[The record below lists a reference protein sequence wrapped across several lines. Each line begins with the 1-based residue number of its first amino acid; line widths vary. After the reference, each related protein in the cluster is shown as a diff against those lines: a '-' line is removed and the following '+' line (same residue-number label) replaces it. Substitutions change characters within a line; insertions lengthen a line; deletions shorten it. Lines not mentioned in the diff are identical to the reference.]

1 MAAFWSQPAEALFSE
16 LDSRPGGLTSAEAGV
31 RLRQHGPNSIRA
43 NKRRGLVSEFLG
55 QFKSS
60 IVLLLLFA
68 AALSWALGDRTDSL
82 IIFGIILASAVLSF
96 LQEHSAGDAVQK
108 LLALVQTRVTVLR
121 DGSPQSVPLEAVVPG
136 DVVALSAGSVV
147 PGDGALVEAQN
158 LFVDEAPLTGET
170 FPVEKRPG
178 VCGEDAPL
186 AQRQNTVFSGT
197 HVVSGTGTVLVAKT
211 ARETEFGAIAQR
223 LQAAPPETEFE
234 RGIRH
239 FGFLLIEFTLIL
251 TMGVFAVNVFF
262 HRPVLESLLF
272 ALALAVGLTP
282 QLLPAIISV
291 NLARGAQE
299 MARAKVIVKR
309 LASIENFGSMNVL
322 CSDKTGTLTQGVVRV
337 HAAYGHTGADDPEV
351 LRLARVNA
359 AFQSGFTNPIDAAL
373 LEGRPADLTAGLTL
387 LGELPYDFLR
397 KRLTVLVSDAEGPQL
412 ITKGALEP
420 VLEVCSR
427 VHGADHAETPLDAVR
442 ETVLAEF
449 AAYSA
454 QGLRVLG
461 VAVRR
466 LETAPSALAAP
477 DETDM
482 AFVGFLVLEDP
493 LRTDIAQTVR
503 ELLDLGVSLKMIT
516 GDNRLVAASV
526 AKQVGLS
533 GDHVL
538 TGPELRKMSDSA
550 LRSHVLNV
558 DVFAE
563 IEPNQKERLIMA
575 CKRAGFVVGYAG
587 DGINDGAALHVADVG
602 ISVANAVDVAKDAA
616 DMVMLEQGLE
626 VLVSGVREG
635 RKTFANTMK
644 YVFMASSANFG
655 NMFSMAGASLILPFL
670 PLLPKQ
676 ILLMNL
682 LTDLPEMTIAGDTV
696 DREQVEQP
704 RRWDLAFVRRFMLI
718 FGPLSSVFDFMT
730 FGVLMLMGVSQD
742 LLRTGWFTES
752 IVSAALIVLVV
763 RTRRPFFQ
771 SKPSRPLTWSTIG
784 VVVAV
789 PLIPL
794 TPLGPPLGLVVMPWP
809 VLLGIFGVATLYV
822 LSAEAVKHWF
832 YRHAK
837 WGG

>member
-1 MAAFWSQPAEALFSE
+1 MSGFWSEEPEQLLSALG
-16 LDSRPGGLTSAEAGV
+16 SREGGLTAAEATT
-31 RLRQHGPNSIRA
+31 RLRQHGPNSIQA
-43 NKRRGLVSEFLG
+43 NRRRGPIAEFLG

-60 IVLLLLFA
+60 IVLLLLGA
-68 AALSWALGDRTDSL
+68 SILSWALGDRTDSV
-82 IIFGIILASAVLSF
+82 IILGIVFASAILSF

-121 DGSPQSVPLEAVVPG
+121 DGSSQSVPLEAVVPG
-136 DVVALSAGSVV
+136 DVVVLSAGSVV

-178 VCGEDAPL
+178 VCDEDAPL
-186 AQRQNTVFSGT
+186 SQRRNTVFSGT
-197 HVVSGTGTVLVAKT
+197 HVVSGTGTALVVKT
-211 ARETEFGAIAQR
+211 AKETEFGEIAQR

-251 TMGVFAVNVFF
+251 TIGVFGVNVFF

-291 NLARGAQE
+291 NLARGAQQ
-299 MARAKVIVKR
+299 MAHVKVIVKR

-322 CSDKTGTLTQGVVRV
+322 CSDKTGTLTQGIVRV
-337 HAAYGHTGADDPEV
+337 HAAYGPAGAEDPEV
-351 LRLARVNA
+351 LRLARINA
-359 AFQSGFTNPIDAAL
+359 AFESGFTNPIDTAL
-373 LEGRPADLTAGLTL
+373 LEGRPDDLTAGLTL

-397 KRLTVLVSDAEGPQL
+397 KRLTVLVSDAEGPL
-412 ITKGALEP
+412 LVTKGALEP
-420 VLEVCSR
+420 VLEVCTQ
-427 VHGADHAETPLDAVR
+427 VHGADHADTPLDAVR
-442 ETVLAEF
+442 EMVQSEF

-466 LETAPSALAAP
+466 LETAPSSLAAS

-482 AFVGFLVLEDP
+482 AFVGFLVLDDP
-493 LRTDIAQTVR
+493 LRPDIVQTVR
-503 ELLDLGVSLKMIT
+503 ELRDLGVSLKMIT

-533 GDHVL
+533 GDNVL

-550 LRSHVLNV
+550 LRTQVLNV

-563 IEPNQKERLIMA
+563 IEPNQKERLIVA
-575 CKRAGFVVGYAG
+575 CKRAGFVVGYTG

-626 VLVSGVREG
+626 VLVNGVREG

-696 DREQVEQP
+696 DREQVEKP

-718 FGPLSSVFDFMT
+718 FGSLSSVFDFMA
-730 FGVLMLMGVSQD
+730 FGTLRLMGASQD

-752 IVSAALIVLVV
+752 IVSATLIVLVM

-771 SKPSRPLTWSTIG
+771 SKPSRALMWATIA

-794 TPLGPPLGLVVMPWP
+794 TPLGSPLGLVVMPAP
-809 VLLGIFGVATLYV
+809 VWLAMFGIAGLYMA
-822 LSAEAVKHWF
+822 SAEVVKHWF
-832 YRHAK
+832 YNHAR
-837 WGG
+837 WSG